1 MVSLLTAGD
10 KHFFRHIET
19 VKKQTGIELN
29 LWGINPL
36 ETTHFKA
43 GFLGIK
49 PDFEQK
55 NVYASGLSK
64 QVVYHSKRLAQML
77 KNPSYFNSSI
87 YDTLSGEY
95 FRSRSNKTGYHH
107 IFDYWKWDETEI
119 NQTLVDEYG
128 WELATDTTST
138 WRIGDATA
146 AFYNY
151 VYFTVAGFS
160 EHDTFRSNQ
169 IRENVIS
176 RDEALTLVGEENKP
190 RYESIKWYLDAVGI
204 DFSDAVST
212 INRIPKL

>member
-1 MVSLLTAGD
+1 M
-10 KHFFRHIET
+10 I
-19 VKKQTGIELN
+19 
-29 LWGINPL
+29 
-36 ETTHFKA
+36 
-43 GFLGIK
+43 
-49 PDFEQK
+49 
-55 NVYASGLSK
+55 
-64 QVVYHSKRLAQML
+64 

-119 NQTLVDEYG
+119 NQTLVGEYG
-128 WELATDTTST
+128 WELATDTSST

-151 VYFTVAGFS
+151 VYYTVGGFS

-176 RDEALTLVGEENKP
+176 RDEALKLVADENRP

-204 DFSDAVST
+204 EFQDAISK
-212 INRIPKL
+212 INAVPKLYK